1 MQNPN
6 KILQLFGI
14 PFTALL
20 SVIFG
25 LLVISFPIGIYV
37 VFETDIGD
45 DINYDYPVTH
55 LDIFRETSFYQSSFE
70 LSIGDAFVILWVF
83 YLAIFVFSI
92 LGPKQNFLKSMLS
105 LISRGEYDVK
115 LNYMFAMI
123 KWLSIL
129 VLISALINFIQE
141 SFGII
146 TVPPLGDNH
155 LIQFFY
161 VSLAP
166 LLEEFVFRILLI
178 GIPLFVLY
186 SGRASFSY
194 FLKCLWTPSSLNI
207 LDSKKAFFVIA
218 FVGIAFGFAH
228 IAFGDSWTEGKFAQ
242 ATAGG
247 IILGYVY
254 FRYGFVASLLIHWAT
269 NYFIFACAHFISQI
283 NYVSLETAFTNP
295 FMFTLE
301 FLFLS
306 SGILAVII
314 LILNKF
320 YLKKS
325 LIRIF

>member
-70 LSIGDAFVILWVF
+70 LSIGDVFVILWVF

-92 LGPKQNFLKSMLS
+92 LGPKQNFLKSISS
-105 LISRGEYDVK
+105 LISKGEYDVNQ
-115 LNYMFAMI
+115 NYMFAI
-123 KWLSIL
+123 TKWLSVL
-129 VLISALINFIQE
+129 VLISALINFVQE

-146 TVPPLGDNH
+146 TVPPLGDNN

-269 NYFIFACAHFISQI
+269 NYFIFAYAHFISQI

-325 LIRIF
+325 LI

>member
-6 KILQLFGI
+6 KIIQLIGI

-25 LLVISFPIGIYV
+25 LLLISFPIGIYI
-37 VFETDIGD
+37 VFETNIGD
-45 DINYDYPVTH
+45 EINYDYPVTH
-55 LDIFRETSFYQSSFE
+55 LDIFRDTTFFQSSFD
-70 LSIGDAFVILWVF
+70 LSIGDVFVILWMS
-83 YLAIFVFSI
+83 YLAIFVISV
-92 LGPKQNFLKSMLS
+92 LGPKQNFLKSISS
-105 LISRGEYDVK
+105 LISTGESDVK
-115 LNYMFAMI
+115 LNYMFAI
-123 KWLSIL
+123 TKWLSIL

-146 TVPPLGDNH
+146 TVPPLGDNN

-166 LLEEFVFRILLI
+166 LLEEFIFRIILV

-186 SGRASFSY
+186 SGRSSLRY

-207 LDSKKAFFVIA
+207 LDSKKAVFIII
-218 FVGIAFGFAH
+218 FVGVAFGFSH
-228 IAFGDSWTEGKFAQ
+228 IAFGDSWSEGKFAQ

-247 IILGYVY
+247 IILGWVY
-254 FRYGFVASLLIHWAT
+254 FRYGIVASILIHWAT
-269 NYFIFACAHFISQI
+269 NYFIFAYAHFISQI
-283 NYVSLETAFTNP
+283 NYVPLDVAFSNP
-295 FMFTLE
+295 LMSTLE

-306 SGILAVII
+306 SGILAVCI

-325 LIRIF
+325 LI

>member
-70 LSIGDAFVILWVF
+70 LSIGDVFVILWVF

-92 LGPKQNFLKSMLS
+92 LGPKQNFLKSISS
-105 LISRGEYDVK
+105 LISKGEYDVNQ
-115 LNYMFAMI
+115 NYMFAI
-123 KWLSIL
+123 TKWLSVL

-146 TVPPLGDNH
+146 TVPPLGDNN

-325 LIRIF
+325 LI

>member
-70 LSIGDAFVILWVF
+70 LSIGDVFVILWVF

-92 LGPKQNFLKSMLS
+92 LGPKQNFLKSISS

-115 LNYMFAMI
+115 LNYMFAMT

-166 LLEEFVFRILLI
+166 LLEEFIFRILLI

-269 NYFIFACAHFISQI
+269 NYFIFAYAHFISQI

-325 LIRIF
+325 LI

>member
-1 MQNPN
+1 LQNKN
-6 KILQLFGI
+6 KIIQLLGI

-20 SVIFG
+20 SIIFG
-25 LLVISFPIGIYV
+25 LLLISFPIGIYI

-70 LSIGDAFVILWVF
+70 LSIGDVFVILWVF

-92 LGPKQNFLKSMLS
+92 LGPKQNFLKSISS

-115 LNYMFAMI
+115 LNYMFAMT

-269 NYFIFACAHFISQI
+269 NYFIFAYAHFISQI

-320 YLKKS
+320 YLKKN
-325 LIRIF
+325 L

>member
-1 MQNPN
+1 LQNPN

-20 SVIFG
+20 SIIFG
-25 LLVISFPIGIYV
+25 LLVISFPIGIYI

-45 DINYDYPVTH
+45 DINYDYPITH
-55 LDIFRETSFYQSSFE
+55 LDLFRETSFYQSSFE
-70 LSIGDAFVILWVF
+70 LSIGDVFVILWIF

-92 LGPKQNFLKSMLS
+92 LGPKQNFLKSISS

-115 LNYMFAMI
+115 QNYMFAI
-123 KWLSIL
+123 TKWLSIL

-146 TVPPLGDNH
+146 TVPPLGDNN

-166 LLEEFVFRILLI
+166 LLEEFIFRILLI

-186 SGRASFSY
+186 SGRASLSY

-207 LDSKKAFFVIA
+207 LDSKKALFVII
-218 FVGIAFGFAH
+218 FVGVAFGFAH
-228 IAFGDSWTEGKFAQ
+228 IAFGDSWSEGKFAQ

-247 IILGYVY
+247 IILGWVY

-269 NYFIFACAHFISQI
+269 NYFIFAYAHFISQI

-325 LIRIF
+325 LI

>member
-70 LSIGDAFVILWVF
+70 LSIGDVFVILWVF

-92 LGPKQNFLKSMLS
+92 LGPKQNFLKSISS

-115 LNYMFAMI
+115 LNYMFAMT

-207 LDSKKAFFVIA
+207 LDSKKALFVIA

-269 NYFIFACAHFISQI
+269 NYFIFAYAHFISQI

-325 LIRIF
+325 LI

>member
-20 SVIFG
+20 SILFG
-25 LLVISFPIGIYV
+25 LLLISFPIGIYI
-37 VFETDIGD
+37 VFESDIGD
-45 DINYDYPVTH
+45 SINYDYPLTH
-55 LDIFRETSFYQSSFE
+55 LDVFTNFSFYQSSFD
-70 LSIGDAFVILWVF
+70 LSIGDAFVLLWLF
-83 YLAIFVFSI
+83 YLFIFVISI
-92 LGPKQNFLKSMLS
+92 LGPKQHFLKSISS
-105 LISRGEYDVK
+105 LISTGTYDVK
-115 LNYMFAMI
+115 LNYMFAVT

-129 VLISALINFIQE
+129 VLISAIINLIQE
-141 SFGII
+141 SFGIV
-146 TVPPLGDNH
+146 TVPPLGDNS

-166 LLEEFVFRILLI
+166 IFEEFIFRILLI
-178 GIPLFVLY
+178 GIPLFALY
-186 SGRASFSY
+186 SGRSSFRY

-207 LDSKKAFFVIA
+207 LDSKKALFVII
-218 FVGIAFGFAH
+218 FVGVAFGFAH
-228 IAFGDSWTEGKFAQ
+228 IAFGDSWSEGKFAQ

-247 IILGYVY
+247 IILGWVY

-269 NYFIFACAHFISQI
+269 NYFIFAYAHFISQI

-306 SGILAVII
+306 SGILAICI

-320 YLKKS
+320 YFK
-325 LIRIF
+325 IFNS

>member
-6 KILQLFGI
+6 KIIQLIGI

-25 LLVISFPIGIYV
+25 LLLISFPIGIYI
-37 VFETDIGD
+37 VFETNIGD
-45 DINYDYPVTH
+45 EINYDYPVTH
-55 LDIFRETSFYQSSFE
+55 LDIFRDTTFFQSSFD
-70 LSIGDAFVILWVF
+70 LSIGDVFVILWMS
-83 YLAIFVFSI
+83 YLAIFVISV
-92 LGPKQNFLKSMLS
+92 LGPKQNFLKSISS
-105 LISRGEYDVK
+105 LISTGESDVK
-115 LNYMFAMI
+115 LNYMFAI
-123 KWLSIL
+123 TKWLSIL

-146 TVPPLGDNH
+146 TVPPLGDNN

-166 LLEEFVFRILLI
+166 LLEEFIFRIILV

-186 SGRASFSY
+186 SGRSSLRY

-207 LDSKKAFFVIA
+207 LDSKKAVFIII
-218 FVGIAFGFAH
+218 FVGVAFGFAH
-228 IAFGDSWTEGKFAQ
+228 IAFGDSWSEGKFAQ
-242 ATAGG
+242 ASAGG
-247 IILGYVY
+247 IILGWVY
-254 FRYGFVASLLIHWAT
+254 FRYGIVASILIHWAT
-269 NYFIFACAHFISQI
+269 NYFIFAYAHFISQI
-283 NYVSLETAFTNP
+283 NYVPLDVAFSNP
-295 FMFTLE
+295 LMSTLE

-306 SGILAVII
+306 SGILSVCI

-325 LIRIF
+325 LI

>member
-14 PFTALL
+14 PFTAIL
-20 SVIFG
+20 SIIFG
-25 LLVISFPIGIYV
+25 LLVISFPIGIYI

-45 DINYDYPVTH
+45 DINYDYPITH

-70 LSIGDAFVILWVF
+70 LSIGDVFVILWVF

-92 LGPKQNFLKSMLS
+92 LGPKQNFLKSISS
-105 LISRGEYDVK
+105 LISKGEYDVNQ
-115 LNYMFAMI
+115 NYMFAI
-123 KWLSIL
+123 TKWLSVL
-129 VLISALINFIQE
+129 VLISALINFVQE

-146 TVPPLGDNH
+146 TVPPLGDNN

-325 LIRIF
+325 LI

>member
-14 PFTALL
+14 PFTAIL
-20 SVIFG
+20 SIIFG
-25 LLVISFPIGIYV
+25 LLVISFPIGIYI

-45 DINYDYPVTH
+45 DINYDYPITH

-70 LSIGDAFVILWVF
+70 LSIGDVFVILWIF

-92 LGPKQNFLKSMLS
+92 LGPKQNFLKSISS

-115 LNYMFAMI
+115 QNYMFAI
-123 KWLSIL
+123 TKWLSIL

-320 YLKKS
+320 YLKKN
-325 LIRIF
+325 L

>member
-6 KILQLFGI
+6 KILQLVGI

-25 LLVISFPIGIYV
+25 LLLISFPIGIYI
-37 VFETDIGD
+37 VFETNIGNE
-45 DINYDYPVTH
+45 INYDYPITH
-55 LDIFRETSFYQSSFE
+55 LDIFHETNFYQSSFD
-70 LSIGDAFVILWVF
+70 LSIGDVFVFLWVF
-83 YLAIFVFSI
+83 YLVIFVISI
-92 LGPKQNFLKSMLS
+92 FGPKQSFLKSISS
-105 LISRGEYDVK
+105 LISMGHYDVK
-115 LNYMFAMI
+115 LNYMFAI
-123 KWLSIL
+123 TKWLSVL

-146 TVPPLGDNH
+146 TVPPLGDNN

-166 LLEEFVFRILLI
+166 LLEEFIFRILLV

-186 SGRASFSY
+186 SGRASLRY
-194 FLKCLWTPSSLNI
+194 FLKCLWTPTSLNI
-207 LDSKKAFFVIA
+207 LDSKKAIFVIV
-218 FVGIAFGFAH
+218 FVGVVFGFAH
-228 IAFGDSWTEGKFAQ
+228 IAFSDSWSEGKFAQ

-247 IILGYVY
+247 IILGWVY
-254 FRYGFVASLLIHWAT
+254 LRYGIVASLLIHWAT
-269 NYFIFACAHFISQI
+269 NYFIFAYAHFISQI
-283 NYVSLETAFTNP
+283 NYVPLEAAFSNP
-295 FMFTLE
+295 LMSTLE

-306 SGILAVII
+306 SGILTVCI

-325 LIRIF
+325 LI